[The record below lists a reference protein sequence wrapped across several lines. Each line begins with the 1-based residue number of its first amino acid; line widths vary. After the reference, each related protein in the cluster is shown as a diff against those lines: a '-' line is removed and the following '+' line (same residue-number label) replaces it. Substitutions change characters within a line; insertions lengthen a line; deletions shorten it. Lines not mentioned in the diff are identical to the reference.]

1 MLLNQSKCL
10 LALFLHIFHSDF
22 TRKEKK
28 KNQGCLPGFIVLV
41 ILRSF
46 YIEKKNLSKQV
57 QQLPCISPSDH

>member
-1 MLLNQSKCL
+1 MSSG
-10 LALFLHIFHSDF
+10 FVF
-22 TRKEKK
+22 THFSFRLYKKKKK

-46 YIEKKNLSKQV
+46 YIEKKKMSKQV

>member
-1 MLLNQSKCL
+1 MSSG
-10 LALFLHIFHSDF
+10 FVF
-22 TRKEKK
+22 TFFIQTLQEK

-46 YIEKKNLSKQV
+46 YIEKKKNLSKQV